1 MLEFSAASGGG
12 VDTTWS
18 AFLDGKVRNAT
29 YTLDPAGP
37 GVLTTAYKLFS
48 MPVEETYFILDYT
61 EDGAFLLYFYCG
73 ALLGSEYT
81 GAVGQLRSAA
91 LRCPTAAG
99 PPPRLPLLGLRHKFR
114 CGQTY
119 FEAKQASGRLVR
131 PGWLPAA
138 SCLRHPDKPPGV
150 AALATHPSPGPRPT
164 RRCPTGSP
172 RQLAGRQRPPA
183 CPLRCRHP
191 MNALHLYTLFTTTA
205 PAPPSLL
212 QLIYSREPAAVVP
225 PDVAARFS
233 TAVQAAGLQDYVQL
247 DRFCSPAYPPYCP
260 TM

>member
-1 MLEFSAASGGG
+1 MQALEFSAAPGGG

-18 AFLDGKVRNAT
+18 ASLDGKVRNAT
-29 YTLDPAGP
+29 YTLDLAGP

-61 EDGAFLLYFYCG
+61 EDGAFLLYLYCG

-81 GAVGQLRSAA
+81 GAVG
-91 LRCPTAAG
+91 
-99 PPPRLPLLGLRHKFR
+99 PPRCAARRCRPPHQTGLGSQQPAVAAIPTGLR
-114 CGQTY
+114 GM
-119 FEAKQASGRLVR
+119 AA
-131 PGWLPAA
+131 PAEDLCA
-138 SCLRHPDKPPGV
+138 WPAPHQPQHSCHGCL
-150 AALATHPSPGPRPT
+150 PSPL
-164 RRCPTGSP
+164 S
-172 RQLAGRQRPPA
+172 AS
-183 CPLRCRHP
+183 HEH
-191 MNALHLYTLFTTTA
+191 ALHLYTLFTTTG

-212 QLIYSREPAAVVP
+212 QLIYSREPGAAVP

-247 DRFCSPAYPPYCP
+247 DRFCSPAYPPDCP